1 MLRRLLFAGFAAIFL
16 LLLLPTTCKAKLNH
30 HLCHSSCGNIPDISY
45 PFRLKDDRPR
55 CGERKYEL
63 ACENNRTI
71 LQLNSGRYY
80 VEEINYTR
88 ETIRVV
94 DTGLKKDDCSSL
106 PLHSLTYANFSYGDP
121 YRLSYETSDV
131 NFIDCEAPINSPLYI
146 DMAPCSRNSS
156 SNSSLSSM
164 QTYSYVVVRHMA
176 LLDLED
182 SCSVGLVVGFS
193 TRGQKIDNSLP
204 DIHNRLLY
212 GVDLRWFNC
221 FGFLLCPSCDGK
233 DNLMDKLYCIA
244 EDLVEFVSQLTVL
257 AVAAKIFF
265 GVPSHTRFLR
275 SSVDHLSVGKGNM
288 PAGRG
293 TDLMIPLGFTCYRD

>member
-1 MLRRLLFAGFAAIFL
+1 MLRRLLFALVAAIFL

-30 HLCHSSCGNIPDISY
+30 HRCHSSCGDIPDISY
-45 PFRLKDDRPR
+45 PFRLKDHRRR

-71 LQLNSGRYY
+71 LHLNSGRYY

-88 ETIRVV
+88 KTI
-94 DTGLKKDDCSSL
+94 
-106 PLHSLTYANFSYGDP
+106 SYGDP
-121 YRLSYETSDV
+121 YRLSHETSDV
-131 NFIDCEAPINSPLYI
+131 NFVDCEAPINSSLYI

-164 QTYSYVVVRHMA
+164 QAYSYVVVRDMA
-176 LLDLED
+176 LSDLED

-221 FGFLLCPSCDGK
+221 FGFFCPSCD
-233 DNLMDKLYCIA
+233 
-244 EDLVEFVSQLTVL
+244 LVAFVSQLT
-257 AVAAKIFF
+257 
-265 GVPSHTRFLR
+265 G
-275 SSVDHLSVGKGNM
+275 
-288 PAGRG
+288 
-293 TDLMIPLGFTCYRD
+293 